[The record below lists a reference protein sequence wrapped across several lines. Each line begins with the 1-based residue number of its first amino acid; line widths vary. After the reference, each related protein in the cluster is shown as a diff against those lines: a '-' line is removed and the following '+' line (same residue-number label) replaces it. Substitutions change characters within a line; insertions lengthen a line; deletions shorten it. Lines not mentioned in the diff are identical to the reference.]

1 MSEISETL
9 THSDNEITETYIYI
23 SNVVEL
29 ATYEKFESRL
39 NKERVKMNTYGDN
52 AIWDEWLRWN

>member
-52 AIWDEWLRWN
+52 AIWDE